1 MANPEW
7 YLEEAQEKIKLY
19 EEAIEQIREEA
30 QVGLLPHA
38 MQDKALEAVLLVIE
52 ELEKKLS

>member
-38 MQDKALEAVLLVIE
+38 MQDKALEAVLLALS